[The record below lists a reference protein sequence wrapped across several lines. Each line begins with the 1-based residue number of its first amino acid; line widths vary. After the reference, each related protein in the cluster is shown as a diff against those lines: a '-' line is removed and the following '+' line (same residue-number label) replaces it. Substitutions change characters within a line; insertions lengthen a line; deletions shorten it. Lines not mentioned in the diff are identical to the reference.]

1 MKIMTFTGSKGGVGK
16 TTILFNYAAWLAQNN
31 YRVLLIDGDFQA
43 NLSSTFQTITNE
55 NTLLDVFLGGTPEI
69 RNVASNIDL
78 LPASPNLDKVEG
90 LIQNKMYREYL
101 LMEWMRKNA
110 DTINQ
115 YDFVMIDTHPEFG
128 LLTKNMIAVSDAVI
142 VPLEPSEYG
151 FQQLKTQFELR
162 MAEYR
167 EDSIDPRSG
176 KSDIDAKVYF
186 IGNKIQHNTSESRTF
201 REILSEM
208 DNVIGLFNFREVM
221 KKALTLKQAVV
232 NMPDEKLRQYH
243 GYKEHLEEQFAHMT
257 DRIQN
262 D

>member
-1 MKIMTFTGSKGGVGK
+1 
-16 TTILFNYAAWLAQNN
+16 
-31 YRVLLIDGDFQA
+31 
-43 NLSSTFQTITNE
+43 
-55 NTLLDVFLGGTPEI
+55 
-69 RNVASNIDL
+69 
-78 LPASPNLDKVEG
+78 
-90 LIQNKMYREYL
+90 
-101 LMEWMRKNA
+101 
-110 DTINQ
+110 
-115 YDFVMIDTHPEFG
+115 
-128 LLTKNMIAVSDAVI
+128 
-142 VPLEPSEYG
+142 
-151 FQQLKTQFELR
+151 

-232 NMPDEKLRQYH
+232 DMPDEKLRQYH

-257 DRIQN
+257 DCIQN